1 MNFKKLLFIIVL
13 CYLIIPKSFSQTTFN
28 AEYVLGKTSPANE
41 FFPELK
47 TNQTLSISV
56 GKKHFSEE
64 AWVQSLQNP
73 ETGILFQYSNYGNN
87 EFVGSS
93 YSVMPYLEVPLFN
106 SKTKKLHL
114 NSAIGASYFDKN
126 FDDGKN
132 WQNKAI
138 STKIT
143 WAYRM
148 FLYYSLFSNNS
159 FNTRASLGY
168 SHHSNGH
175 VKWPNQGL
183 NTFSIGLNF
192 KFNSKSKPIETIT
205 SSIDNIDTKP
215 KSFYHFKAGI
225 GQQSLYR
232 LENSRKEVYST
243 SFAYGKIYK
252 NTYKIGI
259 GLFYKFYENY
269 YDYIKDEKYLVN
281 EDYPNLKKNPFYNSS
296 AYGLFINGEILMNHF
311 AFEAEIGIN
320 IDKPF
325 YKIDYRLNN
334 EIYVPETDDYKPSE
348 LDNYYWFKRFI
359 SGKLGLKYYLLNTKN
374 FPKHNFSIGA
384 YICSN
389 LGQADYSEISM
400 GYTYIIH

>member
-114 NSAIGASYFDKN
+114 NSAIGASYFFNN

-148 FLYYSLFSNNS
+148 FLYYSLF
-159 FNTRASLGY
+159 
-168 SHHSNGH
+168 
-175 VKWPNQGL
+175 
-183 NTFSIGLNF
+183 
-192 KFNSKSKPIETIT
+192 
-205 SSIDNIDTKP
+205 
-215 KSFYHFKAGI
+215 
-225 GQQSLYR
+225 
-232 LENSRKEVYST
+232 
-243 SFAYGKIYK
+243 
-252 NTYKIGI
+252 
-259 GLFYKFYENY
+259 
-269 YDYIKDEKYLVN
+269 
-281 EDYPNLKKNPFYNSS
+281 
-296 AYGLFINGEILMNHF
+296 
-311 AFEAEIGIN
+311 
-320 IDKPF
+320 
-325 YKIDYRLNN
+325 
-334 EIYVPETDDYKPSE
+334 
-348 LDNYYWFKRFI
+348 
-359 SGKLGLKYYLLNTKN
+359 
-374 FPKHNFSIGA
+374 
-384 YICSN
+384 
-389 LGQADYSEISM
+389 
-400 GYTYIIH
+400 